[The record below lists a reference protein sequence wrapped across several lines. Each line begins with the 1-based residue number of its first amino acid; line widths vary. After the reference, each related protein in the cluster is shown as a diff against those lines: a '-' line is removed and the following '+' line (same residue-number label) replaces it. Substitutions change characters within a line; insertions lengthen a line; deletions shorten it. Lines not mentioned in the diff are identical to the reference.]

1 MKKEIRLEA
10 IECTTRRGKNMIP
23 EPEGHGS
30 QPILRRDNNLLC
42 VAVILFII
50 GLYTLQIAWITI
62 EYWSFFSL
70 WSDISLF
77 NTLILIV
84 LLLVGTV
91 STLGG
96 VYLMWKWWKS
106 GS

>member
-1 MKKEIRLEA
+1 
-10 IECTTRRGKNMIP
+10 MIP
-23 EPEGHGS
+23 EPEGYES
-30 QPILRRDNNLLC
+30 QPVLRRDNNLLC
-42 VAVILFII
+42 VTIILFII
-50 GLYTLQIAWITI
+50 GLGALQIAWITI